1 MAIISASDNAQLL
14 SALKIA
20 KAGDTI
26 SLAYGKYGS
35 LNLDATKSVS
45 SYLKYSGEVKIVS
58 ADSSKKAVID
68 SVMLTGVT
76 NLTFEKINFDYA
88 TTTTSNSLPF
98 NVNSSKNITFR
109 GDVFGGEYSQEGFGL
124 GTGLKVS
131 QGSGILVENST
142 FTGFRKGIEA
152 WAVNG
157 LTVQNNTIKDISYD
171 GMVTGHVQGMTI
183 KNNTIAMKANPGEDE
198 HRDGIQIW
206 NQGEKAP
213 SSGILIEKNTI
224 TATDTATHG
233 IFMGNADAKTATD
246 FAEFYSNVTI
256 RDNTIMTGQKLGIA
270 IGQTNGLT
278 VSGNTLI
285 QNASLN
291 DDPRSV
297 TIPLLHVEQ
306 DAVNVAITGNI
317 LNGGP
322 VVANASWGQVI
333 GAAPAWTVEGNAV
346 VKLNWN
352 PGDPTADPW
361 ADIRGNGQPDEFR
374 FKGTWVATG
383 DRTDANNDISFAEG
397 DTIVLTNYQDG
408 SFKGVWQ
415 GNALNVNTLGNYAK
429 IDSMVD
435 LQELSATSPK
445 VTASVIGDT
454 LTLDITQTGGVHHI
468 VLDGLGQEFLTTYD
482 STLF

>member
-1 MAIISASDNAQLL
+1 MAIISASNNAQLL

-26 SLAYGKYGS
+26 SLASGKYGT

-58 ADSSKKAVID
+58 ADSAKKAILDGVN
-68 SVMLTGVT
+68 LTGVT

-88 TTTTSNSLPF
+88 TATNSNGLPF

-109 GDVFGGEYSQEGFGL
+109 GDVFGGELSAEGFGL

-131 QGSGILVENST
+131 QGNNILIENST
-142 FTGFRKGIEA
+142 FNGFRKGIEA
-152 WAVNG
+152 WAVTG
-157 LTVQNNTIKDISYD
+157 LTVQNNSIKDISYD
-171 GMVTGHVQGMTI
+171 GVVTGHVQGLTL
-183 KNNTIAMKANPGEDE
+183 KGNTIAMNANPREDE

-206 NQGEKAP
+206 NQGDKAP

-233 IFMGNADAKTATD
+233 IYMGNADARTATD
-246 FAEFYSNVTI
+246 FAEFFSNVTI
-256 RDNTIMTGQKLGIA
+256 RDNVIMTGQKLGIA
-270 IGQTNGLT
+270 VGQTNGLT

-291 DDPRSV
+291 DDPRNV

-317 LNGGP
+317 LHGGLI
-322 VVANASWGQVI
+322 VANQSWGQVI
-333 GAAPAWTVEGNAV
+333 GAAPGWTVSDNAI

-352 PGDPTADPW
+352 PGDPTIDPW

-374 FKGTWVATG
+374 FKGTWVATA
-383 DRTDANNDISFAEG
+383 DRTDVNADLSFEEG
-397 DTIVLTNYQDG
+397 DTIVLTGYQDG

-435 LQELSATSPK
+435 LQELAATSPK
-445 VTASVIGDT
+445 VTASVTGDA

-468 VLDGLGQEFLTTYD
+468 VLEGLGQEYLSTYD
-482 STLF
+482 ATLF